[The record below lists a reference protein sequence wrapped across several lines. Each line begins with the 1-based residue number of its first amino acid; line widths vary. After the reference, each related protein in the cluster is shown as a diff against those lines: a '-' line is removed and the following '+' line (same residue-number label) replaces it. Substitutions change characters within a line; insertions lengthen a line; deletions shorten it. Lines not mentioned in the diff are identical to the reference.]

1 MGELLVFIAVV
12 VVWYLIQGWLLPR
25 MGVST

>member
-1 MGELLVFIAVV
+1 MGELLVLVGVV
-12 VVWYLIQGWLLPR
+12 AAWYLIQGVLLPR